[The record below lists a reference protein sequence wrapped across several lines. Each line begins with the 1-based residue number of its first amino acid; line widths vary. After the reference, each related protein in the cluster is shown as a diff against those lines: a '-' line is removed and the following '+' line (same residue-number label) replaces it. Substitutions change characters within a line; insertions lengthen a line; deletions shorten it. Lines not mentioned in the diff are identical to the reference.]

1 MHVSPIQPATPGEGQ
16 EWDTSDLYT
25 EGILRV
31 VGGEANPNPDPQV
44 SPNGEQMGGSWCAN
58 CASWCY
64 TCLCVN
70 CLFNLCC
77 NCN

>member
-1 MHVSPIQPATPGEGQ
+1 MQMDGANEKYRDAYRKLQARAEYRQ
-16 EWDTSDLYT
+16 ET
-25 EGILRV
+25 
-31 VGGEANPNPDPQV
+31 GGAPNTNPDPAAD
-44 SPNGEQMGGSWCAN
+44 SGQMGGSWCAN

-77 NCN
+77 NCH